1 MVPEEKTFSGYVR
14 TYSKSIIS
22 SLIILFLVVIFFVWF
37 DHNKMNKKLLIS
49 EDFIDAKI
57 LLSEKS
63 FGEALILFTEII
75 SKKDKIYSPL
85 SLFMVIDKDLEKDKN
100 LVLEYFDTVLSI
112 NNLEDEDLDLLKLKK
127 AIYISDNAKEEE
139 LLNLLNPIINSDS
152 VWRSQS
158 IKFIGDYYYSN
169 KQFKKS
175 KQYYSKLL
183 TDENLNINL
192 DDVERKMKLIEN
204 E

>member
-1 MVPEEKTFSGYVR
+1 MVPEEKTFSGYIR
-14 TYSKSIIS
+14 TYSKSIVS
-22 SLIILFLVVIFFVWF
+22 SLIIFFLAVIFYVWF

-49 EDFIDAKI
+49 ENFIDAKI
-57 LLSEKS
+57 LLSEKKNNK
-63 FGEALILFTEII
+63 ALVLFTEII

-85 SLFMVIDKDLEKDKN
+85 ALFMVIDKDLLKDEN
-100 LVLEYFDTVLSI
+100 IVLEYFDTVLSI

-127 AIYISDNAKEEE
+127 AIYIAENAKEEE
-139 LLNLLNPIINSDS
+139 LLNLLNPIINSTS

-175 KQYYSKLL
+175 KQYYSRLL
-183 TDENLNINL
+183 TDENLNIDL
-192 DDVERKMKLIEN
+192 DDVKRKIKLIQN

>member
-1 MVPEEKTFSGYVR
+1 
-14 TYSKSIIS
+14 
-22 SLIILFLVVIFFVWF
+22 
-37 DHNKMNKKLLIS
+37 
-49 EDFIDAKI
+49 
-57 LLSEKS
+57 
-63 FGEALILFTEII
+63 
-75 SKKDKIYSPL
+75 
-85 SLFMVIDKDLEKDKN
+85 MVIDKDLEKDKN
-100 LVLEYFDTVLSI
+100 IVLEYFDTVLSI

>member
-57 LLSEKS
+57 LLSEES

-100 LVLEYFDTVLSI
+100 IVLEYFDTVLSI

-158 IKFIGDYYYSN
+158 IKFFGDYYYSN

-175 KQYYSKLL
+175 KQYYYKLL
-183 TDENLNINL
+183 TDENL
-192 DDVERKMKLIEN
+192 
-204 E
+204 